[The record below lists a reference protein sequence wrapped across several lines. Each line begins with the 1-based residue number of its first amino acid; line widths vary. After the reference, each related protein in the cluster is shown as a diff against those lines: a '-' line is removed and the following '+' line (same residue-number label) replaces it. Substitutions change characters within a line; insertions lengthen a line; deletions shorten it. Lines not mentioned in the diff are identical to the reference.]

1 MITHCTYMLA
11 HAFECGYI
19 HITETGDTDMT
30 GYAELH
36 ADGWLVCV
44 ILENGEVMSSRGV
57 RSYRQAIE
65 RLMWWLV

>member
-1 MITHCTYMLA
+1 
-11 HAFECGYI
+11 
-19 HITETGDTDMT
+19 MT

-44 ILENGEVMSSRGV
+44 VLENGEVMSSRGV

-65 RLMWWLV
+65 RLMWWLA